1 MFRPLSAVSSRAYRL
16 SLLKIPVQRIR
27 SVPSSFYMT
36 TLSKSLSPRIL
47 HRQAFHS
54 EAKKT
59 TIAAQMPATSI
70 TMTATPAHLPGP
82 AHAHKYAHETS
93 QPSNPFSRF
102 LTQSYCIVPS
112 FTLESGV
119 TLKDAPVAYKTFGEL
134 SPSGDNVM
142 VVCHALTGG
151 ADVGD
156 WWEPL
161 LGPGKALDTARFF
174 IICLNNLGSPY
185 GSVSPVT
192 TNPGTGEPYG
202 PEFPLTTIRDDARL
216 HKLVLEDL
224 GIEEVAIVIG
234 GSLGGMIALEWAYF
248 GKYVRNIVALATSA
262 RNSAWCISWG
272 EAQRQSIYSD
282 PVYDDGYYD
291 PLHQPVAGLAAARMS
306 ALLTYR
312 SRNSYESRFGRNAPD
327 PSRVTHQAGV
337 RPPSSP
343 SEEHWA
349 NHNEGFSAG
358 RKLQSAPGSP
368 VASKTNGDYNRRHKS
383 PMFSAQT
390 YLRYHADKFVK
401 RFDANCYIAT
411 SRKMDTH
418 DVSRGRAD
426 SVAEALGMIE
436 QPALIVGIESDGL
449 FPFSEQQEL
458 AKYIPNA
465 QLSTIYSPEGHDA
478 FLIEFKTVNE
488 AILGF
493 MNEVL
498 PDIMEREVKGSAN
511 GASNTEVGDAK
522 KTSFFGAAEVD
533 IVSW

>member
-1 MFRPLSAVSSRAYRL
+1 M
-16 SLLKIPVQRIR
+16 
-27 SVPSSFYMT
+27 PST
-36 TLSKSLSPRIL
+36 PTSP
-47 HRQAFHS
+47 
-54 EAKKT
+54 
-59 TIAAQMPATSI
+59 
-70 TMTATPAHLPGP
+70 PGP
-82 AHAHKYAHETS
+82 AHVRKYGGSIPQLLLCSLPPNMSSLGSYYGSIFHETS

-119 TLKDAPVAYKTFGEL
+119 TLKQAPVAYKTFGEL
-134 SPSGDNVM
+134 SSSGDNVM

-156 WWEPL
+156 WWGPL
-161 LGPGKALDTARFF
+161 VGPGKALDTSRFF
-174 IICLNNLGSPY
+174 IVCLNNLGSPY

-192 TNPGTGEPYG
+192 TNPETGEPYG
-202 PEFPLTTIRDDARL
+202 PEFPLTTIRDDARI
-216 HKLVLEDL
+216 HKLVLDDL
-224 GIEEVAIVIG
+224 GIKQVAVVIG

-248 GKYVRNIVALATSA
+248 GAKYVKNVVALATSA

-327 PSRVTHQAGV
+327 PSRITHQSGV
-337 RPPSSP
+337 RQPSSP

-349 NHNEGFSAG
+349 NHNEGFRAG

-368 VASKTNGDYNRRHKS
+368 VSSRGSNGEYNGRHKS
-383 PMFSAQT
+383 PIFSAQT

-426 SVAEALGMIE
+426 SIPEALAIIE

-458 AKYIPNA
+458 AEYIPNA

-493 MNEVL
+493 MNEVM
-498 PDIMEREVKGSAN
+498 PDIMEREVN
-511 GASNTEVGDAK
+511 GAVNGSSNADACEAK

>member
-1 MFRPLSAVSSRAYRL
+1 M
-16 SLLKIPVQRIR
+16 
-27 SVPSSFYMT
+27 PST
-36 TLSKSLSPRIL
+36 PTSP
-47 HRQAFHS
+47 
-54 EAKKT
+54 
-59 TIAAQMPATSI
+59 
-70 TMTATPAHLPGP
+70 PGP
-82 AHAHKYAHETS
+82 AHVRKYVHETS

-102 LTQSYCIVPS
+102 LTQSYCIIPS

-119 TLKDAPVAYKTFGEL
+119 TLKQAPVAYKTFGEL
-134 SPSGDNVM
+134 SSSGDNVM

-156 WWEPL
+156 WWGPL
-161 LGPGKALDTARFF
+161 VGPGKALDTSRFF
-174 IICLNNLGSPY
+174 IVCLNNLGSPY

-192 TNPGTGEPYG
+192 TNPETGEPYG
-202 PEFPLTTIRDDARL
+202 PEFPLTTIRDDARI
-216 HKLVLEDL
+216 HKLVLDDL
-224 GIEEVAIVIG
+224 GIKQVAVVIG

-248 GKYVRNIVALATSA
+248 GAKYVKNVVALATSA

-327 PSRVTHQAGV
+327 PSRITHQSGV
-337 RPPSSP
+337 RQPSSP

-349 NHNEGFSAG
+349 NHNEGFRAG

-368 VASKTNGDYNRRHKS
+368 VSSRGSNGEYNGRHKS
-383 PMFSAQT
+383 PIFSAQT

-426 SVAEALGMIE
+426 SIPEALAMIE

-458 AKYIPNA
+458 AEYIPNA

-493 MNEVL
+493 MNEVM
-498 PDIMEREVKGSAN
+498 PDIMEREVN
-511 GASNTEVGDAK
+511 GAVNGSSNAGACEAK